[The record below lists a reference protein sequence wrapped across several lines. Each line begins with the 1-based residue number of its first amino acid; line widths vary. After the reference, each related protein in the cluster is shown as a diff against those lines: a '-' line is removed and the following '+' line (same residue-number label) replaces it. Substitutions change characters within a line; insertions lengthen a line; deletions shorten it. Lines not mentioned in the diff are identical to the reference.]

1 MTMEHH
7 AATLLVVD
15 DNVDNAD
22 LLRDY
27 LTSRGYHVIVA
38 HSGDEALAQFEQTR
52 PAIVLLDI
60 MMPGRSGWDV
70 CRLMKQHAEHGKS
83 VRVIMVTALKDWD
96 DKQSALQ
103 QGADDYI
110 TKPIDFEDLSARVER
125 NLAVIGAA
133 R

>member
-1 MTMEHH
+1 MEHN

-27 LTSRGYHVIVA
+27 LTSRGYRVVVA

-52 PAIVLLDI
+52 PALVLLDI

-83 VRVIMVTALKDWD
+83 VRVVMVTALKDWD
-96 DKQSALQ
+96 DKQSAIQ
-103 QGADDYI
+103 QGADDYL
-110 TKPIDFEDLSARVER
+110 TKPIDFNDLSVHVER
-125 NLAVIGAA
+125 NLALVGAA

>member
-1 MTMEHH
+1 MEHN

-27 LTSRGYHVIVA
+27 LTARGYHVVVA
-38 HSGDEALAQFEQTR
+38 HSGDEALAQFEQSR

-70 CRLMKQHAEHGKS
+70 CRLMKQHPEHGKS
-83 VRVIMVTALKDWD
+83 VRVIMVTALKEWD

-110 TKPIDFEDLSARVER
+110 TKPIDFEDLSTRVER

>member
-1 MTMEHH
+1 MEHN

-27 LTSRGYHVIVA
+27 LTSRGYRVVVA
-38 HSGDEALAQFEQTR
+38 HSGDEALSQFEQTR
-52 PAIVLLDI
+52 PALVLLDI

-83 VRVIMVTALKDWD
+83 VRVVMVTALKDWD
-96 DKQSALQ
+96 DKQSAIQ
-103 QGADDYI
+103 QGADDYL
-110 TKPIDFEDLSARVER
+110 TKPIDFNDLSIHVER
-125 NLAVIGAA
+125 NLALVGAA

>member
-1 MTMEHH
+1 MEHN
-7 AATLLVVD
+7 AAPTLLVVD

-27 LTSRGYHVIVA
+27 LTSRGYHVVVA

-52 PAIVLLDI
+52 PALVLLDI

-110 TKPIDFEDLSARVER
+110 TKPIDFKDLNARVER
-125 NLAVIGAA
+125 NLALLGAT

>member
-1 MTMEHH
+1 MEHNST
-7 AATLLVVD
+7 TLLVVD
-15 DNVDNAD
+15 DNIDNAD

-27 LTSRGYHVIVA
+27 LAARGFHVVVA

-52 PAIVLLDI
+52 PALVLLDI

-70 CRLMKQHAEHGKS
+70 CRLMKQHPDHGKS
-83 VRVIMVTALKDWD
+83 VRVIMVTALKEWD

-103 QGADDYI
+103 EGADDYL
-110 TKPIDFEDLSARVER
+110 TKPIDFRDLDTRIER
-125 NLAVIGAA
+125 NLALLGAA

>member
-1 MTMEHH
+1 MTTQT

-15 DNVDNAD
+15 DNLDNAD

-27 LTSRGYHVIVA
+27 LTAHGYHVIVA
-38 HSGDEALAQFEQTR
+38 HSGDEALAQFEETR
-52 PAIVLLDI
+52 PALVLLDV

-70 CRLMKQHAEHGKS
+70 CRLMKQHPDHKS
-83 VRVIMVTALKDWD
+83 VRVIMVTALKEWD

-110 TKPIDFEDLSARVER
+110 TKPIDFGDLATRINR
-125 NLAVIGAA
+125 NLALLGEDAD
-133 R
+133 

>member
-1 MTMEHH
+1 MEHT

-27 LTSRGYHVIVA
+27 LTSRGYHVVVA
-38 HSGDEALAQFEQTR
+38 NSGDEALAQFEQTR
-52 PAIVLLDI
+52 PALVLLDI

-70 CRLMKQHAEHGKS
+70 CRLMKQHSEHGKS
-83 VRVIMVTALKDWD
+83 VRIIMVTALKDWD

-103 QGADDYI
+103 QGADDYL
-110 TKPIDFEDLSARVER
+110 TKPIDFKDLKARVER
-125 NLAVIGAA
+125 NLALIGAG

>member
-1 MTMEHH
+1 MEHT
-7 AATLLVVD
+7 AVTLLVVD

-27 LTSRGYHVIVA
+27 LTSRGYHVVVA
-38 HSGDEALAQFEQTR
+38 NSGDEALAEFEQTR
-52 PAIVLLDI
+52 PALVLLDI

-70 CRLMKQHAEHGKS
+70 CRLMKQHSEHGKS
-83 VRVIMVTALKDWD
+83 VRIIMVTALKDWD

-110 TKPIDFEDLSARVER
+110 TKPIDFSDLNARVER
-125 NLAVIGAA
+125 NLALIGAG

>member
-1 MTMEHH
+1 MEHN

-27 LTSRGYHVIVA
+27 LTSRGYRVVVA

-52 PAIVLLDI
+52 PALVLLDI

-83 VRVIMVTALKDWD
+83 VRVVMVTALKDWD
-96 DKQSALQ
+96 DKKSAIQ
-103 QGADDYI
+103 QGADDYL
-110 TKPIDFEDLSARVER
+110 TKPIDFNDLSVHVER
-125 NLAVIGAA
+125 NLALVGAA

>member
-1 MTMEHH
+1 MEHN
-7 AATLLVVD
+7 AVTLLVVD

-27 LTSRGYHVIVA
+27 LSARGYHVVVA
-38 HSGDEALAQFEQTR
+38 HGGDEALSQFEQTR
-52 PAIVLLDI
+52 PALVLLDI

-103 QGADDYI
+103 QGADDYL
-110 TKPIDFEDLSARVER
+110 TKPIDFKDLNARVER
-125 NLAVIGAA
+125 NLALLGAA

>member
-1 MTMEHH
+1 MEHN

-15 DNVDNAD
+15 DNIDNAD

-27 LTSRGYHVIVA
+27 LTSRGYHVVVA
-38 HSGDEALAQFEQTR
+38 HSGDEALAEFEQTR
-52 PAIVLLDI
+52 PALVLLDI

-83 VRVIMVTALKDWD
+83 VRVIMVTALRDWN

-103 QGADDYI
+103 QGADDYL
-110 TKPIDFEDLSARVER
+110 TKPIDFKDLNARVER
-125 NLAVIGAA
+125 NLALLGAA

>member
-1 MTMEHH
+1 MEHN
-7 AATLLVVD
+7 ASPTLLVVD

-27 LTSRGYHVIVA
+27 LASRGYHVVVA

-52 PAIVLLDI
+52 PALVLLDI

-70 CRLMKQHAEHGKS
+70 CRLMKQHPEHGKS
-83 VRVIMVTALKDWD
+83 VRVIMVTALRDWD

-103 QGADDYI
+103 QGADDYL
-110 TKPIDFEDLSARVER
+110 TKPIDFKDLNARVER
-125 NLAVIGAA
+125 NLALLGAA

>member
-1 MTMEHH
+1 MEHN

-27 LTSRGYHVIVA
+27 LTSRGYRVVVA

-52 PAIVLLDI
+52 PALVLLDI

-83 VRVIMVTALKDWD
+83 VRVVMVTALKDWD
-96 DKQSALQ
+96 DKQSAIQ
-103 QGADDYI
+103 QGADDYL
-110 TKPIDFEDLSARVER
+110 TKPIDFHDLSVHVER
-125 NLAVIGAA
+125 NLALVGAA

>member
-1 MTMEHH
+1 MEHN
-7 AATLLVVD
+7 AATTLLVVD

-27 LTSRGYHVIVA
+27 LTSRGYHVVVA
-38 HSGDEALAQFEQTR
+38 HGGDEALAQFEQTR
-52 PAIVLLDI
+52 PALVLLDI

-70 CRLMKQHAEHGKS
+70 CRLMKQHAEHGKN

-103 QGADDYI
+103 QGADDYL
-110 TKPIDFEDLSARVER
+110 TKPIDFKDLNARVER
-125 NLAVIGAA
+125 NLALLGVA

>member
-1 MTMEHH
+1 MEHN

-15 DNVDNAD
+15 DNIDNAD

-27 LTSRGYHVIVA
+27 LTSRGYHVVVA
-38 HSGDEALAQFEQTR
+38 HSGDEALAEFEQTR
-52 PAIVLLDI
+52 PALVLLDI

-70 CRLMKQHAEHGKS
+70 CRLMKQHPEHGKS
-83 VRVIMVTALKDWD
+83 VRVIMVTALRDWN

-103 QGADDYI
+103 QGADDYL
-110 TKPIDFEDLSARVER
+110 TKPIDFKDLNARVER
-125 NLAVIGAA
+125 NLALLGVA

>member
-1 MTMEHH
+1 MEHN
-7 AATLLVVD
+7 AAPTLLVVD

-27 LTSRGYHVIVA
+27 LASRGYHVVVA

-52 PAIVLLDI
+52 PALVLLDI

-70 CRLMKQHAEHGKS
+70 CRLMKQHPEHGKS
-83 VRVIMVTALKDWD
+83 VRVIMVTALRDWD

-103 QGADDYI
+103 QGADDYL
-110 TKPIDFEDLSARVER
+110 TKPIDFKDLNARVER
-125 NLAVIGAA
+125 NLALLGAA

>member
-1 MTMEHH
+1 MEHH

>member
-1 MTMEHH
+1 MEHN

-27 LTSRGYHVIVA
+27 LTSRGYHVVVA

-83 VRVIMVTALKDWD
+83 VRVIMVTALREWD

>member
-1 MTMEHH
+1 MEHN

-27 LTSRGYHVIVA
+27 LTSRGYRVVVA
-38 HSGDEALAQFEQTR
+38 HSGDEALDQFEQTR
-52 PAIVLLDI
+52 PALVLLDI

-83 VRVIMVTALKDWD
+83 VRVVMVTALKDWD
-96 DKQSALQ
+96 DKQSAIQ
-103 QGADDYI
+103 QGADDYL
-110 TKPIDFEDLSARVER
+110 TKPIDFNDLSVHVER
-125 NLAVIGAA
+125 NLALVGAA

>member
-1 MTMEHH
+1 MEHN
-7 AATLLVVD
+7 AATTLLVVD

-27 LTSRGYHVIVA
+27 LTSRGYHVVVA
-38 HSGDEALAQFEQTR
+38 HGGDEALAQFEQTR
-52 PAIVLLDI
+52 PALVLLDI

-70 CRLMKQHAEHGKS
+70 CRLMKQHAEHGKN
-83 VRVIMVTALKDWD
+83 VRVIMVTALKEWD

-103 QGADDYI
+103 QGADDYL
-110 TKPIDFEDLSARVER
+110 TKPIDFKDLNARVER
-125 NLAVIGAA
+125 NLALLGAE

>member
-1 MTMEHH
+1 MEHN
-7 AATLLVVD
+7 AAPTLLVVD
-15 DNVDNAD
+15 DNVDNAS

-27 LTSRGYHVIVA
+27 LASRGYHVVVA

-52 PAIVLLDI
+52 PALVLLDI

-70 CRLMKQHAEHGKS
+70 CRLMKQHPEHGKS
-83 VRVIMVTALKDWD
+83 MRVIMVTALKDWD

-103 QGADDYI
+103 QGADDYL
-110 TKPIDFEDLSARVER
+110 TKPIDFKDLNARVER
-125 NLAVIGAA
+125 NLALVGAA

>member
-1 MTMEHH
+1 MEHN

-15 DNVDNAD
+15 DNIDNAD

-27 LTSRGYHVIVA
+27 LTSRGYHVVVA
-38 HSGDEALAQFEQTR
+38 HSGDEALAEFEQTR
-52 PAIVLLDI
+52 PALVLLDV

-70 CRLMKQHAEHGKS
+70 CRLMKQHPEHGKS
-83 VRVIMVTALKDWD
+83 VRVIMVTALRDWN

-103 QGADDYI
+103 QGADDYL
-110 TKPIDFEDLSARVER
+110 TKPIDFKDLNARVER
-125 NLAVIGAA
+125 NLALLGAA

>member
-1 MTMEHH
+1 MEHN

-27 LTSRGYHVIVA
+27 LTSRGYRVVVA
-38 HSGDEALAQFEQTR
+38 HSGDEALDQFEQTR
-52 PAIVLLDI
+52 PALVLLDI

-83 VRVIMVTALKDWD
+83 VRVVMVTALKDWD
-96 DKQSALQ
+96 DKQSAIQ
-103 QGADDYI
+103 QGADDYL
-110 TKPIDFEDLSARVER
+110 TKPIDFNDLSVNVER
-125 NLAVIGAA
+125 NLALVGAA

>member
-1 MTMEHH
+1 MEHN

-27 LTSRGYHVIVA
+27 LTSRGYRVVVA
-38 HSGDEALAQFEQTR
+38 HSGDEALDQFEQTR
-52 PAIVLLDI
+52 PALVLLDI

-83 VRVIMVTALKDWD
+83 VRVVMVTALKDWD
-96 DKQSALQ
+96 DKQSAIQ
-103 QGADDYI
+103 QGADDYL
-110 TKPIDFEDLSARVER
+110 TKPIDFNDLSVHVER
-125 NLAVIGAA
+125 NLALIGAA
-133 R
+133 H

>member
-1 MTMEHH
+1 MEHN

-27 LTSRGYHVIVA
+27 LTSRGYRVVVA

-52 PAIVLLDI
+52 PALVLLDI

-83 VRVIMVTALKDWD
+83 VRVVMVTALKDWD
-96 DKQSALQ
+96 DKQSAIQ
-103 QGADDYI
+103 QGADDYL
-110 TKPIDFEDLSARVER
+110 TKPIDFNDLSIHVER
-125 NLAVIGAA
+125 NLALVGAA

>member
-1 MTMEHH
+1 MEHNST
-7 AATLLVVD
+7 TLLVVD
-15 DNVDNAD
+15 DNIDNAD

-27 LTSRGYHVIVA
+27 LSARGFHVAVA

-52 PAIVLLDI
+52 PALVLLDI

-70 CRLMKQHAEHGKS
+70 CRLMKQHPDHGKS
-83 VRVIMVTALKDWD
+83 VRVIMVTALRDWD

-103 QGADDYI
+103 EGADDYL
-110 TKPIDFEDLSARVER
+110 TKPIDFRDLDTRIER
-125 NLAVIGAA
+125 NLALLDAA

>member
-1 MTMEHH
+1 MEHN

-27 LTSRGYHVIVA
+27 LTSRGYRVVVA

-52 PAIVLLDI
+52 PALVLLDI

-83 VRVIMVTALKDWD
+83 VRVVMVTALKDWD
-96 DKQSALQ
+96 DKQSAIQ
-103 QGADDYI
+103 QGADDYL
-110 TKPIDFEDLSARVER
+110 TKPIDFNDLSVHIER
-125 NLAVIGAA
+125 NLALVGAA

>member
-1 MTMEHH
+1 MEHN

-27 LTSRGYHVIVA
+27 LTSRGYRVVVA

-52 PAIVLLDI
+52 PALVLLDI

-70 CRLMKQHAEHGKS
+70 CRLMKQHPEHGKS
-83 VRVIMVTALKDWD
+83 VRVVMVTALKDWD
-96 DKQSALQ
+96 DKQSAIQ
-103 QGADDYI
+103 QGADDYL
-110 TKPIDFEDLSARVER
+110 TKPIDFNDLSVHVER
-125 NLAVIGAA
+125 NLALVGAA